1 MQSIEYEDDEHVT
14 EDLVNTLL
22 QTQQQL
28 TDAHREIDRL
38 RTELSASK
46 SLLKSLQ
53 NELLLGPAYDQGL
66 FTGAGAADEQ
76 QASKKKA
83 KLSQDVLE
91 RWQFYRAHRSD
102 NNILEPLKQKFVAL
116 GIDRVP
122 WQVVK
127 QVCDNM
133 YRTDKGFSS

>member
-1 MQSIEYEDDEHVT
+1 MQSNEYEDDEQVT

-28 TDAHREIDRL
+28 TDAQREIDRL

-53 NELLLGPAYDQGL
+53 NELLLGPTYDQGSC
-66 FTGAGAADEQ
+66 TGADEQ
-76 QASKKKA
+76 QASIKKKA

-102 NNILEPLKQKFVAL
+102 NSILEPLKQKFVAL

-133 YRTDKGFSS
+133 YRTDKGS